1 MEQKLHYS
9 KLEKKKKK
17 WNYREICPRWKN
29 KIKSRKTTKWN
40 GDRQSKK
47 RIQNN
52 DSEDDP
58 ESQEKNGD
66 KDWEDARN
74 INKDLEEIKNKQRWI
89 IQ

>member
-1 MEQKLHYS
+1 M
-9 KLEKKKKK
+9 
-17 WNYREICPRWKN
+17 
-29 KIKSRKTTKWN
+29 WN
-40 GDRQSKK
+40 GDRQFKK

-52 DSEDDP
+52 DSENDP

-74 INKDLEEIKNKQRWI
+74 INEDLEEIKNKQRWI